1 MTKEEIT
8 QYVKNCPYSDK
19 SIDTIH
25 SCGLEFHYRK
35 ICPSKECV
43 CAKKFYEDDMV
54 NKRVIEW
61 FKNSMKAMPI
71 SETKKMFRMAI
82 AALEKQEEDRWILAT
97 ERLPKEDD
105 YKPCYGYDDG
115 AVWWLN
121 DIGMMGLGWY
131 YTSTENWAFY
141 NENTHTE
148 GIVGNVIAWRPLPES
163 FREEEV

>member
-1 MTKEEIT
+1 MEVSRAIDLID
-8 QYVKNCPYSDK
+8 DK
-19 SIDTIH
+19 MCWGRGTFSVH
-25 SCGLEFHYRK
+25 H
-35 ICPSKECV
+35 
-43 CAKKFYEDDMV
+43 
-54 NKRVIEW
+54 
-61 FKNSMKAMPI
+61 MP
-71 SETKKMFRMAI
+71 EYDEYWQAGEMAI
-82 AALEKQEEDRWILAT
+82 DALKKQEEDKWVSVT

-141 NENTHTE
+141 DEITHVE

-163 FREEEV
+163 FREE

>member
-1 MTKEEIT
+1 ME
-8 QYVKNCPYSDK
+8 VSRA
-19 SIDTIH
+19 IDLIDEKMCWGRGTSSVH
-25 SCGLEFHYRK
+25 H
-35 ICPSKECV
+35 
-43 CAKKFYEDDMV
+43 
-54 NKRVIEW
+54 
-61 FKNSMKAMPI
+61 MP
-71 SETKKMFRMAI
+71 EHDEYWQAGEMAI
-82 AALEKQEEDRWILAT
+82 EALKKQEQDRWVSVT

-141 NENTHTE
+141 DEITHVE

-163 FREEEV
+163 FREEEL

>member
-1 MTKEEIT
+1 MEVSRAIDL
-8 QYVKNCPYSDK
+8 VDDK
-19 SIDTIH
+19 MCWGRGTFSAH
-25 SCGLEFHYRK
+25 H
-35 ICPSKECV
+35 
-43 CAKKFYEDDMV
+43 
-54 NKRVIEW
+54 
-61 FKNSMKAMPI
+61 MP
-71 SETKKMFRMAI
+71 EHDEYWQAGEMAI
-82 AALEKQEEDRWILAT
+82 DALKKQEENRWISVT

-141 NENTHTE
+141 DENTHEE